1 MSLPSGLVDGPPVK
15 SKTLIAAF
23 EKELAYLNSYVRKN
37 KHEDRKRYAHAQCTL
52 HLEKSRQL
60 VVLNPSPSL
69 TAIENTYHGA
79 FSCESIS

>member
-37 KHEDRKRYAHAQCTL
+37 KHEDRFIQKGYAHAQY
-52 HLEKSRQL
+52 
-60 VVLNPSPSL
+60 
-69 TAIENTYHGA
+69 TAFRKKLSACGFEPITSFFDH
-79 FSCESIS
+79 